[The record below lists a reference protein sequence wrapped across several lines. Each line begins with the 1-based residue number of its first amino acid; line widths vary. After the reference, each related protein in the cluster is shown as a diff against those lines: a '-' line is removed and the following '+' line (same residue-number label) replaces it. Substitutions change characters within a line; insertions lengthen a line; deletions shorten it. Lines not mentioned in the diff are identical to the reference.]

1 MVYVRSSHIL
11 FLDVRNDIQCFISV
25 VCTLAIANVLV
36 TQHRP
41 LTSHFSKG
49 IGLIVGIT
57 AFLPSV
63 MMLLDETKVEHNGLF
78 EEAH

>member
-1 MVYVRSSHIL
+1 M
-11 FLDVRNDIQCFISV
+11 FI
-25 VCTLAIANVLV
+25 VCALAFPNVLV

-78 EEAH
+78 EEVH